1 MFNLLSSHFSYDW
14 LQETISMIRNVK
26 IGEYYTNSFTLVHV
40 AVMGG
45 LWRLVHE
52 VFLDH
57 FGFDVDFYRLNCKLT
72 LLHVAAK
79 YITQLW
85 NEEMQKQI
93 KRLVERSNNLT
104 LKNNQGF
111 NIL

>member
-1 MFNLLSSHFSYDW
+1 MVRF
-14 LQETISMIRNVK
+14 VK
-26 IGEYYTNSFTLVHV
+26 IGNYESSSFTLVHV
-40 AVMGG
+40 AVKAG

-57 FGFDVDFYRLNCKLT
+57 FGFDVDYYRLNCKLT
-72 LLHVAAK
+72 LLHVVAK
-79 YITQLW
+79 YITHLW
-85 NEEMQKQI
+85 SEETQAQI